1 MIDKKDM
8 SEEEIK
14 LNYITPAIT
23 ETWSK
28 SCIRMEFPVTPG
40 RIMLDG
46 KKAKRKDAGIADYV
60 LFYNDTSAWFPLAV
74 VEAKDNNHSPYAT
87 GNSICQSNGCTI
99 CIFFQWRYICNARY
113 ENRCRN

>member
-74 VEAKDNNHSPYAT
+74 VEAR
-87 GNSICQSNGCTI
+87 ITI
-99 CIFFQWRYICNARY
+99 TLPMAVCHRQFDMPKQWMHHLHFLPMEIHL
-113 ENRCRN
+113 

>member
-46 KKAKRKDAGIADYV
+46 KKAKRRLFVVLKRWQAG
-60 LFYNDTSAWFPLAV
+60 
-74 VEAKDNNHSPYAT
+74 
-87 GNSICQSNGCTI
+87 C
-99 CIFFQWRYICNARY
+99 
-113 ENRCRN
+113 RCGSKG

>member
-46 KKAKRKDAGIADYV
+46 KKETMKKS
-60 LFYNDTSAWFPLAV
+60 L
-74 VEAKDNNHSPYAT
+74 
-87 GNSICQSNGCTI
+87 
-99 CIFFQWRYICNARY
+99 
-113 ENRCRN
+113 